1 MSRTLS
7 WIVLIVVCLLVAV
20 GLGYFKYGQIQAA
33 MAYGASFPEPA
44 EAVEFV
50 LVAEREVQPTSAVT
64 GQVVAVRAVELRTE
78 VSGVIAQVGFAS
90 AARVEAG
97 QLLLAFD
104 AREEQ
109 AELDAAKAA
118 LRLADLDRARARK
131 LRATGATAIDTLDRA
146 QAAWQSSAAEVA
158 RAQARLA
165 KRQILA
171 PFAGTSGLH
180 QFEPGQY
187 LAEGTPVTQLVG
199 DEASLWVDFAVPQQQ
214 AALVGDV
221 VQVTVPG
228 SRQSATGRVVA
239 QDAAVSERSRN
250 LRFRA
255 EVSRDALAM
264 MPGALVRVTVPLGA
278 AMPAAVVPVTAVRRD
293 AFGARVFALVPAE
306 EGAGGSER
314 AVLRNVEIGEQLGTE
329 VVVRSGLQVGDRIAA
344 TGAFKLRDGVLVN
357 AVPYLAG
364 EGGP

>member
-7 WIVLIVVCLLVAV
+7 WIALILVCLLVAA
-20 GLGYFKYGQIQAA
+20 GLGFFKYGQIQAA
-33 MAYGASFPEPA
+33 IAYGASFPEPA

-50 LVAEREVQPTSAVT
+50 IVGEREVQPSSSVT
-64 GQVVAVRAVELRTE
+64 GQVVAVRAVELLTE
-78 VSGVIAQVGFAS
+78 VAGVIARVGFES

-109 AELDAAKAA
+109 AEVAAAEAA
-118 LRLADLDRARARK
+118 LRLADLDRERARK
-131 LRATGATAIDTLDRA
+131 LRATGAAALDVLDRA

-158 RAQARLA
+158 RTKARLA
-165 KRQILA
+165 KRQVLA
-171 PFAGTSGLH
+171 PFAGTAGLH
-180 QFEPGQY
+180 EFEPGQY
-187 LAEGTPVTQLVG
+187 LAQGTAVTRLVG
-199 DEASLWVDFAVPQQQ
+199 DEDVLWIDFSVPQQQ
-214 AALVGDV
+214 APLVGDG
-221 VQVTVPG
+221 VQVSAPDTQQWVP
-228 SRQSATGRVVA
+228 GRVVA
-239 QDAAVSERSRN
+239 RDAAVDQRSRN

-255 EVSRDALAM
+255 EVERAALAM
-264 MPGALVRVTVPLGA
+264 MPGALVRVTVPLGTA
-278 AMPAAVVPVTAVRRD
+278 APAAVVPVTAVRRD

-306 EGAGGSER
+306 EGAGGDER

-329 VVVRSGLQVGDRIAA
+329 VVVLSGLAPGDRIAA

-364 EGGP
+364 DGAP